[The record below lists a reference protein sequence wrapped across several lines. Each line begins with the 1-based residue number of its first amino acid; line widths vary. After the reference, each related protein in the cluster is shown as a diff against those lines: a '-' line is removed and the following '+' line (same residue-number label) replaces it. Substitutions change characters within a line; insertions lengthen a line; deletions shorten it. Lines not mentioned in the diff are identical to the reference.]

1 MVRWYTRVMPTARPR
16 YQVTETDEV
25 ARALDAA
32 ERRWPGEPRSR
43 LLVRLIVDNG
53 AAVSELNEAESTRRL
68 RALDEMAGSFP
79 GLSRPGWRDEL
90 RSEWPE

>member
-1 MVRWYTRVMPTARPR
+1 MPTARPR

-25 ARALDAA
+25 ARALDEA

-53 AAVSELNEAESTRRL
+53 RAVGEMNEDESSRRL
-68 RALDEMAGSFP
+68 RALDDLAGSFP
-79 GLSRPGWRDEL
+79 GLSRPGWSDEL

>member
-1 MVRWYTRVMPTARPR
+1 MPTARPR

-43 LLVRLIVDNG
+43 LLVRLIINNG
-53 AAVSELNEAESTRRL
+53 AAVSELNEEESARRL
-68 RALDEMAGSFP
+68 RALDETAGSFP
-79 GLSRPGWRDEL
+79 GLSRPGWREEL

>member
-1 MVRWYTRVMPTARPR
+1 MPTTRPR

-25 ARALDAA
+25 ARALDDA

-53 AAVSELNEAESTRRL
+53 SLAGESNETETARRRAAIESFVGDFSD
-68 RALDEMAGSFP
+68 AYPP
-79 GLSRPGWRDEL
+79 GYLADLRDE
-90 RSEWPE
+90 WPQ

>member
-1 MVRWYTRVMPTARPR
+1 MPTARPR

-25 ARALDAA
+25 ARALDEA

-43 LLVRLIVDNG
+43 LLVRLITDNG
-53 AAVSELNEAESTRRL
+53 RSVGEVNEEESSARL
-68 RALDEMAGSFP
+68 RALDELAGSFP
-79 GLSRPGWRDEL
+79 GLSRPGWHEEL

>member
-1 MVRWYTRVMPTARPR
+1 MQWYTRAMPTTRPR

-32 ERRWPGEPRSR
+32 QLRWPSESRSR

-53 AAVSELNEAESTRRL
+53 KAVSEVNEEDAARRL
-68 RALDEMAGSFP
+68 KAVDEYAGAFP
-79 GLSRPGWRDEL
+79 GLYPDGYLEALRD
-90 RSEWPE
+90 EWPE

>member
-1 MVRWYTRVMPTARPR
+1 MPTARPR

-25 ARALDAA
+25 ARALDEA

-43 LLVRLIVDNG
+43 LLVRLITDNG
-53 AAVSELNEAESTRRL
+53 RSVGEMNEKESSARL
-68 RALDEMAGSFP
+68 RALDELAGSFP
-79 GLSRPGWRDEL
+79 GLSRPGWREEL